1 MYYDKGLVSKE
12 TLVLLHV
19 CVCSCNVVMSWW
31 PEMSFIAQFVYKN
44 SIHACILFLFLMVGL
59 ITK

>member
-19 CVCSCNVVMSWW
+19 CICPCNVVMSWS
-31 PEMSFIAQFVYKN
+31 PEMFLLHNLFIRTVYMRVF
-44 SIHACILFLFLMVGL
+44 CF
-59 ITK
+59 